1 MSLDNFDKNKNLGN
15 VRPPRK
21 LDDNFDLDKSK
32 IEVEKQKDASEYI
45 EKSARRVLEDD
56 KIYERERRDDSYDR
70 KSSNQP
76 RPSQYRDDIQGR
88 DFDYKKPSKRGKTLN
103 VTDIYNEM
111 EKDSLKD
118 REGAI
123 VRKSD
128 YDNKPR
134 KSSDGQRP
142 RDYYS
147 DVKLS
152 SKHRERDERRRS
164 YDDYEYI
171 DFDAKYKNQ
180 KHSKKKKS
188 KKGIIAFAILEIFT
202 LIAIAGVGYITRI
215 NNLSQKI
222 EFDKKEVRNTNI
234 DSVKLETMKGYF
246 TIAIFGVDSRTGD
259 VGKGNNSDINIIANV
274 NVETGDIKLV
284 SVYRDTFLNITD
296 GGSYGKMNAAYMYG
310 GPVGAVKALNKN
322 LDLNI
327 ENYVTFNWKAVANAI
342 DLLGGIDIEI
352 TRAEFRYMNSFIHET
367 CRSTGIFYD
376 NPAAMY
382 IHSYGPLH
390 LNGVQA
396 VAYGRLRLMDSDFQR
411 VDRQRRVIIE
421 CLKAAKKMSFVQ
433 LSAILDMVLP
443 QIAYDFDMSQV
454 LTLAR
459 NISGFNVSETIGF
472 PTNFSQQEMGKSG
485 DCIIPKTLAGNVTKL
500 HSTVFNDEGY
510 SPSSAVHTYSNR
522 IVALTGQYALE
533 AENSKTS
540 QETSASAVT
549 NQSSTTGN
557 RSQSQNSSQNSAPY
571 QSGNS
576 TNTNNSSN
584 VSEVSTPG
592 EELSDAVP
600 ILSETNSND
609 VTPVIPGGG
618 TNQSSTNQTAN
629 NQSNSNQAG
638 ANQTSNNNSPARSGE
653 GMSPGMSGGGQVYP
667 GSSSPG
673 SSAPGSPV
681 QGNRN
686 NTSNSVPI
694 SPGGNSAPIS
704 PSNPPGS
711 SSQNSQSN
719 SASPMP
725 IISETT
731 ASRQSALPQGG
742 VAIPYPGAA
751 VPVQSP
757 GSTG

>member
-21 LDDNFDLDKSK
+21 IDANFDLDKSK
-32 IEVEKQKDASEYI
+32 IEIEKSEDSSKYI
-45 EKSARRVLEDD
+45 EKSARRVIEDE
-56 KIYERERRDDSYDR
+56 KIYEREKSLESYDR
-70 KSSNQP
+70 RSNDRSSQHL
-76 RPSQYRDDIQGR
+76 SRDDR
-88 DFDYKKPSKRGKTLN
+88 HDSNYEYKKFPKKRRTLN

-111 EKDSLKD
+111 EKENSKD
-118 REGAI
+118 RDGAI
-123 VRKSD
+123 VRRSD
-128 YDNKPR
+128 
-134 KSSDGQRP
+134 SSDNQNKKP

-147 DVKLS
+147 DVKLGS
-152 SKHRERDERRRS
+152 RHNDRDTIRRE
-164 YDDYEYI
+164 YDDNEYI
-171 DFDAKYKNQ
+171 DFDAKYKTSRR
-180 KHSKKKKS
+180 SKKKKS
-188 KKGIIAFAILEIFT
+188 KKGIIAFVILEIFT

-274 NVETGDIKLV
+274 NVETGDIKLI

-352 TRAEFRYMNSFIHET
+352 TRSEFKFMNSFIHET

-382 IHSYGPLH
+382 IHNYGPLH

-411 VDRQRRVIIE
+411 VDRQRKVIIE

-557 RSQSQNSSQNSAPY
+557 RSQNQSSSQNSAPY

-638 ANQTSNNNSPARSGE
+638 TNQTSNNNSPARSGE
-653 GMSPGMSGGGQVYP
+653 GISPGMSGAGQVYP
-667 GSSSPG
+667 GSSAPSN
-673 SSAPGSPV
+673 SSNNSSTAP
-681 QGNRN
+681 
-686 NTSNSVPI
+686 SVPI
-694 SPGGNSAPIS
+694 SPGGNSAPLS
-704 PSNPPGS
+704 PSNPPGRS
-711 SSQNSQSN
+711 TSQQNSPGS
-719 SASPMP
+719 SSPMP
-725 IISETT
+725 VISETT
-731 ASRQSALPQGG
+731 APAPTGLPQGG